1 MSDFYGDMSAA
12 ATELLAEFGKSLV
25 LRRTN
30 PGTYDPVTGRETG
43 GSTDDLPTTG
53 LYTKISADYI
63 ATHQVQTGDKLA
75 VIDASQEP
83 QMTDKLVDG
92 ANVWQVVD
100 IDKIDPAGTPI
111 AYFVRVRK

>member
-1 MSDFYGDMSAA
+1 
-12 ATELLAEFGKSLV
+12 V
-25 LRRTN
+25 
-30 PGTYDPVTGRETG
+30 PGTYDPITGTTTG
-43 GSTDDLPTTG
+43 GTTTDLPTTG

-83 QMTDKLVDG
+83 QMTDKLIDG

-100 IDKIDPAGTPI
+100 IDAINPAGTAI
-111 AYFVRVRK
+111 AYFVRIRK